1 MAELK
6 KKEPLGG
13 FVALG
18 VDVGFSTDVG
28 RVRTKNEDNYF
39 VCDPG
44 MHDISNRGMF
54 FAVAD
59 GMGGHHGGE
68 MASHLAIET
77 VGHFFEDA
85 PTQEPLLEDFVAKL
99 IEKANDAIF
108 TKATGEPDLA
118 RMGTTL
124 TVGHLANRRRLTLWH
139 IGDCRAILVRKGE
152 LRQITNDHSLVADQ
166 LRLGIITAEEAASHP
181 ARNVIT
187 RALGTRR
194 AVKADVYCEELEAG
208 DRILICCDGL
218 HGVVHE
224 KDLVEI
230 LLSAP
235 SSQEACKRL
244 TERANE
250 LGGPDNITAVVV
262 HIQRPRAFWT
272 WLKGVF
278 GPGHNGQV

>member
-44 MHDISNRGMF
+44 MHDIANRGMF

-77 VGHFFEDA
+77 VGQFFNDS
-85 PTQEPLLEDFVAKL
+85 PTTESHLEEFVAKL
-99 IEKANDAIF
+99 IERANDNIF
-108 TKATGEPDLA
+108 TKATAEPDLA

-124 TVGHLANRRRLTLWH
+124 TVGHLANRRRFTLWH
-139 IGDCRAILVRKGE
+139 IGDCRALLVRRGE
-152 LRQITNDHSLVADQ
+152 LRQVTNDHSLVADQ

-194 AVKADVYCEELEAG
+194 AVKADVYTEELEAG

-218 HGVVHE
+218 HGVVSE
-224 KDLVEI
+224 KDIVEI
-230 LLSAP
+230 LLSSP
-235 SSQEACKRL
+235 TSTEACKRL
-244 TERANE
+244 TDRANE
-250 LGGPDNITAVVV
+250 LGGPDNITAVVI
-262 HIQRPRAFWT
+262 HIQRPRAFWS

-278 GPGHNGQV
+278 GPGHNGSL

>member
-6 KKEPLGG
+6 KKDPIGG
-13 FVALG
+13 YVALG

-44 MHDISNRGMF
+44 THDIANRGLF

-77 VGHFFEDA
+77 VGTFFETEPGEA
-85 PTQEPLLEDFVAKL
+85 PLEEFVAKL
-99 IEKANDAIF
+99 VERANETIF

-124 TVGHLANRRRLTLWH
+124 TVGHLANRRILTVWH
-139 IGDCRAILVRKGE
+139 IGDCRALLVRRGE
-152 LRQITNDHSLVADQ
+152 VKQVTNDHSLVADQ

-194 AVKADVYCEELEAG
+194 TVKADVYVEELEAG
-208 DRILICCDGL
+208 DRLLICCDGL
-218 HGVVHE
+218 HGVLGEQDIVN
-224 KDLVEI
+224 I
-230 LLSAP
+230 LLSAT
-235 SSQEACKRL
+235 SSQDACKRL

-250 LGGPDNITAVVV
+250 LGGPDNITCVVL

-278 GPGHNGQV
+278 GPNGAP